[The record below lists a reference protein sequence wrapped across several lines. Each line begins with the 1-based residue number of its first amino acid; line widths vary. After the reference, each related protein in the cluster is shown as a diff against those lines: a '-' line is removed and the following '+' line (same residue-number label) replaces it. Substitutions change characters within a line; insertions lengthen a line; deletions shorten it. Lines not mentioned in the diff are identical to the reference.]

1 MGVCYEARRVN
12 IPIGTRGRT
21 ALEVARDAAKRA
33 GAFAR
38 ERFDQAKEIS
48 FKRPGDIVTEVDTQA
63 EALIFGL
70 LRQEFPD
77 HTLVGEESA
86 ADVRAD
92 SGYAWIVDPV
102 DGTRN
107 YAGGLPIYSTVV
119 GLALDG
125 EVLVGVNYD
134 PERDDLF
141 EAERGAGAYLN
152 GKRIHVS
159 KKAALKDCIIGFD
172 LPYSDVG
179 ARYELDMLAQAVWPN
194 MGTVR
199 TIGSSALGISY
210 AAAGRTDL
218 YFQHR
223 LSPWDQVA
231 GILLVEEAGGV
242 ITDRNGRRAT
252 LYSDGIIAS
261 NARLHAEFLRLT
273 EGADWRRPT
282 R

>member
-1 MGVCYEARRVN
+1 MS
-12 IPIGTRGRT
+12 IPIGNSGKT
-21 ALEVARDAAKRA
+21 AFEVAREAAKLA
-33 GAFAR
+33 GKLAK
-38 ERFDQAKEIS
+38 ERFEGEKGIR
-48 FKRPGDIVTEVDTQA
+48 FKRPGDVVTDVDTEA
-63 EALIFGL
+63 EALIFDL
-70 LRQEFPD
+70 IQQEFPD

-86 ADVRAD
+86 SDVRAD
-92 SGYAWIVDPV
+92 DGYAWIVDPV

-107 YAGGLPIYSTVV
+107 YSVGLPIYSTVV

-141 EAERGAGAYLN
+141 EAQRGGGAYLN
-152 GKRIHVS
+152 GKPIHVS
-159 KKAALKDCIIGFD
+159 KKTELKDCIIGFD
-172 LPYSDVG
+172 LPYSDIG

-199 TIGSSALGISY
+199 SIGSSALGISY
-210 AAAGRTDL
+210 AAAGKTDM

-223 LSPWDQVA
+223 LSPWDMVA

-242 ITDRNGRRAT
+242 ITDRNGNCAT

-261 NARLHAEFLRLT
+261 NPSLHEEFLRLT
-273 EGADWRRPT
+273 EGADWRLPAT
-282 R
+282 

>member
-1 MGVCYEARRVN
+1 MS
-12 IPIGTRGRT
+12 IPIGVGGKT
-21 ALEVARDAAKRA
+21 ALEVAREAAKLA
-33 GAFAR
+33 GTFAR
-38 ERFDQAKEIS
+38 ERFDQEKGIR

-63 EALIFGL
+63 EAMVFSLI
-70 LRQEFPD
+70 REEFPG

-86 ADVRAD
+86 EESESDVRAD
-92 SGYAWIVDPV
+92 EGYAWIVDPV

-107 YAGGLPIYSTVV
+107 YAMGIPIYSTVV

-159 KKAALKDCIIGFD
+159 GKPALEDCIIGFD
-172 LPYSDVG
+172 LPYDDVG

-210 AAAGRTDL
+210 AADGRTDL

-223 LSPWDQVA
+223 LSPWDMVA

-242 ITDRNGRRAT
+242 ITDRNGNRAT

-261 NARLHAEFLRLT
+261 NASLHAEFLRLT
-273 EGADWRRPT
+273 EGTDWRLPAL
-282 R
+282 

>member
-1 MGVCYEARRVN
+1 MN
-12 IPIGTRGRT
+12 IPLGTSGKT
-21 ALEVARDAAKRA
+21 ALEVAREAAKLA
-33 GAFAR
+33 GKLAR
-38 ERFDQAKEIS
+38 ERFEGEKDIR
-48 FKRPGDIVTEVDTQA
+48 FKSPGDVVTDVDTQA

-70 LRQEFPD
+70 IKQEFPD

-86 ADVRAD
+86 SDVRAD
-92 SGYAWIVDPV
+92 DGYAWIVDPV

-107 YAGGLPIYSTVV
+107 YSVGIPIYSTVV

-141 EAERGAGAYLN
+141 EAERGNGAYLN

-159 KKAALKDCIIGFD
+159 EKAALKDCIIGFD
-172 LPYSDVG
+172 VPYSDVG
-179 ARYELDMLAQAVWPN
+179 ARFELDMLAQAVWPN

-210 AAAGRTDL
+210 AAAGRTDI

-242 ITDRNGRRAT
+242 VTDRNGNRGT

-261 NARLHAEFLRLT
+261 SVRLHEEFLRLT
-273 EGADWRRPT
+273 EGTDWRCPAR
-282 R
+282 

>member
-1 MGVCYEARRVN
+1 MN
-12 IPIGTRGRT
+12 IPVGASGRT
-21 ALEVARDAAKRA
+21 ALEVAREAAKLA

-38 ERFDQAKEIS
+38 SRFEQEKRIA
-48 FKRPGDIVTEVDTQA
+48 FKSPGDIVTDVDA
-63 EALIFGL
+63 EAEAMIFDL

-77 HTLVGEESA
+77 HILVGEESA

-92 SGYAWIVDPV
+92 TGYAWIVDPV

-107 YAGGLPIYSTVV
+107 YAMGIPIYSTVV
-119 GLALDG
+119 GLALNG
-125 EVLVGVNYD
+125 EILVGVNYD

-141 EAERGAGAYLN
+141 EAERGGGAYLN
-152 GKRIHVS
+152 GNRIHVS
-159 KKAALKDCIIGFD
+159 GKAALKDCIIGFD
-172 LPYSDVG
+172 LPYDDVG
-179 ARYELDMLAQAVWPN
+179 ARRELEMLALVVWPN
-194 MGTVR
+194 MATVR

-218 YFQHR
+218 YFQHQ

-231 GILLVEEAGGV
+231 GILLVEEAGGLV
-242 ITDRNGRRAT
+242 TDRTGRRAT

-261 NARLHAEFLRLT
+261 SARIHAEFIRLT
-273 EGADWRRPT
+273 DGADWRRPT

>member
-1 MGVCYEARRVN
+1 MGYVPLS
-12 IPIGTRGRT
+12 IPIGASGKT
-21 ALEVARDAAKRA
+21 ALDVAREAAKLA
-33 GAFAR
+33 GKLAR
-38 ERFDQAKEIS
+38 ERFEGEKSIR
-48 FKRPGDIVTEVDTQA
+48 FKRPGDVVTEVDTQA
-63 EALIFGL
+63 EALIFDL
-70 LRQEFPD
+70 IRQEFPD

-86 ADVRAD
+86 SDVRAD
-92 SGYAWIVDPV
+92 EGYAWIVDPV

-107 YAGGLPIYSTVV
+107 YSVGIPIYSTVV

-159 KKAALKDCIIGFD
+159 EKAALKDCIIGFD

-231 GILLVEEAGGV
+231 GILLVEEAGGI
-242 ITDRNGRRAT
+242 ITDRNGNRAS

-261 NARLHAEFLRLT
+261 NPRLHAEFLRLT
-273 EGADWRRPT
+273 EGSDWRRPT

>member
-1 MGVCYEARRVN
+1 MS
-12 IPIGTRGRT
+12 IPLGNSGKT
-21 ALEVARDAAKRA
+21 ALEVAREAAKLA
-33 GAFAR
+33 GKLAK
-38 ERFDQAKEIS
+38 ERFEGEKGIR
-48 FKRPGDIVTEVDTQA
+48 FKGPGDVVTDVDTEA

-70 LRQEFPD
+70 IQEEFPD

-86 ADVRAD
+86 YDVRAD
-92 SGYAWIVDPV
+92 EGYAWIVDPV

-107 YAGGLPIYSTVV
+107 YAMGLPIYSTVV

-134 PERDDLF
+134 PEREDLF
-141 EAERGAGAYLN
+141 EAERGRGAYLN
-152 GKRIHVS
+152 GKRIRVS
-159 KKAALKDCIIGFD
+159 QKTALEDSVIGFD
-172 LPYSDVG
+172 VPYDDVG
-179 ARYELDMLAQAVWPN
+179 ARQELDMLAQSVWPH
-194 MGTVR
+194 MTTVR

-231 GILLVEEAGGV
+231 GMLLVEEAGGV
-242 ITDRNGRRAT
+242 ITDRNGNRAT

-261 NARLHAEFLRLT
+261 NARLHEEFLRLT
-273 EGADWRRPT
+273 EGADWRLPT
-282 R
+282 Q

>member
-1 MGVCYEARRVN
+1 MN
-12 IPIGTRGRT
+12 IPIGTSGRT
-21 ALEVARDAAKRA
+21 ALEVARDAAKLA
-33 GAFAR
+33 GTFAR
-38 ERFDQAKEIS
+38 ERFDQEKDIT
-48 FKRPGDIVTEVDTQA
+48 FKRPGDIVTEVDIQA

-70 LRQEFPD
+70 IRQEFPD

-199 TIGSSALGISY
+199 TIGSSALASHTLLRAELTCISST
-210 AAAGRTDL
+210 A
-218 YFQHR
+218 FR
-223 LSPWDQVA
+223 LGTRWQESFWSK
-231 GILLVEEAGGV
+231 
-242 ITDRNGRRAT
+242 RRAESSPT
-252 LYSDGIIAS
+252 GTAS
-261 NARLHAEFLRLT
+261 APPSTATASSRRTHAFT
-273 EGADWRRPT
+273 PSSFA
-282 R
+282 